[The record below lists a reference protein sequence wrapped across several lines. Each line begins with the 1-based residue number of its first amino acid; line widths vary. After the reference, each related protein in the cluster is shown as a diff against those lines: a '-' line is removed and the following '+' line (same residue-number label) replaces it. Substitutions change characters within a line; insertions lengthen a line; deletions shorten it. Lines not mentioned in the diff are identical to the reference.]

1 MRKTINAIGTVD
13 SRKVSV
19 DFAGQ
24 IEMHMPFEE
33 IGAKADAIIEECME
47 QYKKRYPEINTE
59 SDVFWDFRLVY
70 TAGIDNPEY
79 TEFMVDMYIWQKT
92 NKAAGEDTFEY
103 YLDIPLELD
112 ELDKEKVRQ
121 MIADKMKEIFFM
133 PVGRARATA

>member
-33 IGAKADAIIEECME
+33 IGAKANVIIEECME
-47 QYKKRYPEINTE
+47 QYKKHHPEINTE

-79 TEFMVDMYIWQKT
+79 TEFMVDLYIWQMT
-92 NKAAGEDTFEY
+92 NKAAGEDTCKGIL
-103 YLDIPLELD
+103 YL
-112 ELDKEKVRQ
+112 
-121 MIADKMKEIFFM
+121 
-133 PVGRARATA
+133 GY